1 MSLDHTRATRLCPV
15 DDLDDRLRAA
25 VTDYAAQ
32 QLLGDLAETADVCC
46 ETRSVPVPQPGRGRR
61 GLLNGLFGAASRAAG
76 LEIGPFTTAAVVTPG
91 VIVIATVTDRGTQ
104 VRLGAR
110 LADVSLHVAGPVPD
124 GRAAGVDVQARWFG
138 SSEAS
143 SYLLPLDTGPAGQAF
158 LARLRELTAA
168 ARHR

>member
-15 DDLDDRLRAA
+15 SDLDDRLRAA
-25 VTDYAAQ
+25 VTEYAGQ
-32 QLLGDLAETADVCC
+32 QLLGDLAETADICC
-46 ETRSVPVPQPGRGRR
+46 ETRSVPVPPPGRGRR
-61 GLLNGLFGAASRAAG
+61 GLLNGLFGAFRAAG
-76 LEIGPFTTAAVVTPG
+76 LESGPFTTAAVVTPG
-91 VIVIATVTDRGTQ
+91 VIVIATVTDGGTQ

-110 LADVSLHVAGPVPD
+110 LADVSLHVADPALY
-124 GRAAGVDVQARWFG
+124 GRATGVDVQARWFG
-138 SSEAS
+138 SSDAS